1 MTVPHTDAVFGA
13 LGDGNRRQLLA
24 AIAACPSTATELADG
39 LPISRQAVAKHLTAL
54 AGAGLVEGQRAGR
67 EVRYHVTPRPLS
79 DAVGW
84 MAQVGA
90 QWDDRLAALAKSFED
105 IGPV

>member
-1 MTVPHTDAVFGA
+1 MTAIQPDAVFSA

-24 AIAACPSTATELADG
+24 AIAARPSTATELADG
-39 LPISRQAVAKHLTAL
+39 LPISRQAVAKHLAAL
-54 AGAGLVEGQRAGR
+54 ADAGLVAGARAGR
-67 EVRYHVTPRPLS
+67 EVRYTVTPQPLE

-90 QWDDRLAALAKSFED
+90 QWDDRLAAMAKAFE
-105 IGPV
+105 GR